1 MYHDQ
6 DFSVLEHI
14 LSEAPFVVDVGANR
28 GQSIRSIKTA
38 RPNAIVRS
46 FEPNPEFSEI
56 LHAACENYENVEVY
70 IQGLGRTKDT
80 ITFHIPV
87 IGGVRYLEETTMRL
101 ESLQEPWVVKRF
113 EERGGPVEFE
123 RFQAP
128 IGVGDEFG
136 FAPELIKIDVEG
148 VESEVVA
155 GFFETIKAHSPI
167 LLIENGD
174 WKRLHPLIDSL
185 GYMPM
190 MPNEAYDG
198 LTTYSGEHANTF
210 YVKPPAELA

>member
-1 MYHDQ
+1 MYHDN
-6 DFSVLEHI
+6 DFSVLPHI

-38 RPNAIVRS
+38 RPKAKIRS
-46 FEPNPEFSEI
+46 FEPNPEFASI
-56 LHAACENYENVEVY
+56 LNEAKEAYADVEVY

-113 EERGGPVEFE
+113 ESRGGAVEFE
-123 RFQAP
+123 RFDAP

-136 FAPELIKIDVEG
+136 FAPDLIKIDVEG

-174 WKRLHPLIDSL
+174 WHRLHPLIETL
-185 GYMPM
+185 GYVPM

-198 LTTYSGEHANTF
+198 LVPYVGTHANTF
-210 YVKPPAELA
+210 YVKAT